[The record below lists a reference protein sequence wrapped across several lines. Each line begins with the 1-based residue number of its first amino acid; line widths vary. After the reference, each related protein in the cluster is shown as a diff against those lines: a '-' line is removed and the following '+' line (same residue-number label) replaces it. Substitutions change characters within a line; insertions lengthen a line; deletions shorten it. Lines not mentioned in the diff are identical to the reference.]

1 VGATASC
8 TPYLEKFVFLLGIN
22 LHPFSEC
29 RLSDKCNVYW
39 KHHQVAFAK
48 RKEGNTRNK
57 EQLRPNLETCEIQ

>member
-39 KHHQVAFAK
+39 KHHQLALTV
-48 RKEGNTRNK
+48 RKEGDRRNEGLMRLDLK
-57 EQLRPNLETCEIQ
+57 ACENQ